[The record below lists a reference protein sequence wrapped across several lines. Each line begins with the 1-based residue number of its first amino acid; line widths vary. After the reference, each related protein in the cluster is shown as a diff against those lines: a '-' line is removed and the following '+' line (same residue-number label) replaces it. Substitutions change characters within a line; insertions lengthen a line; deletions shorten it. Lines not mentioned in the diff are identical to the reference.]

1 MQEKCPNSCTF
12 QIFVVNLQ
20 SKTNIPYSM
29 EKEALR
35 KLIAVWFE
43 EDIRDGDHTSL
54 SCIPATQMGCQQL
67 IIKDTGVLA
76 GVEVAKEIINYFD
89 PECRMEQLL
98 EDGALVKPGDIAFR
112 VYGKELSLLQIE
124 RTMLNIMQRMSGVAT
139 TAHKYQSLIADTGCH
154 VLDTRK
160 TTPGLRYLEKEA
172 VLIGGGMNHRIGL
185 FDMILLKDNHVD
197 FAGGI
202 TNALERARDYCKQK
216 NKDLRIEI
224 EVRNFDEI
232 REAIATGI
240 PDRIMLDNFSPAK
253 TKEAVDLIRAAE
265 PAYGRHIEIE
275 SSGGITIDTIRDYAV
290 CGVDFV
296 SVGALTHSVKSLDMS
311 FKAMK

>member
-1 MQEKCPNSCTF
+1 MDKQ
-12 QIFVVNLQ
+12 
-20 SKTNIPYSM
+20 
-29 EKEALR
+29 ALR
-35 KLIAVWFE
+35 KLIAIWFE

-54 SCIPATQMGCQQL
+54 SCIPPTQMGCQQL
-67 IIKDTGVLA
+67 IIQDTVIIA
-76 GVEVAKEIINYFD
+76 GIDVANEFINYLD
-89 PECRMEQLL
+89 PECRVEQLL
-98 EDGALVKPGDIAFR
+98 HDGDAVKPGDIAFR

-172 VLIGGGMNHRIGL
+172 VALGGGMNHRIGL

-197 FAGGI
+197 FAGGV
-202 TNALERARDYCKQK
+202 TNALVRAKTYCEQK
-216 NKDLRIEI
+216 NKPLRIEI
-224 EVRNFDEI
+224 EVRNTAEI
-232 REAIATGI
+232 NEALATNI
-240 PDRIMLDNFSPAK
+240 PDRIMLDNFSPER
-253 TKEAVDLIRAAE
+253 TKEAVQLIRDWEKTA
-265 PAYGRHIEIE
+265 GRHMEIE
-275 SSGGITIDTIRDYAV
+275 SSGGITIDTIRDYAL

-311 FKAMK
+311 FKAVK

>member
-1 MQEKCPNSCTF
+1 MDKQ
-12 QIFVVNLQ
+12 
-20 SKTNIPYSM
+20 
-29 EKEALR
+29 ALR
-35 KLIAVWFE
+35 KLIAIWFE

-54 SCIPATQMGCQQL
+54 SCIPPTQMGCQQL
-67 IIKDTGVLA
+67 IIKDTGIIA
-76 GVEVAKEIINYFD
+76 GIEVAKEIINYFD
-89 PECRMEQLL
+89 PECRVEQFLR
-98 EDGALVKPGDIAFR
+98 DGDAVKPGDIAFR

-172 VLIGGGMNHRIGL
+172 VALGGGMNHRIGL

-197 FAGGI
+197 FAGGV
-202 TNALERARDYCKQK
+202 TNALVRAKTYCEQK
-216 NKDLRIEI
+216 NKPLRIEI
-224 EVRNFDEI
+224 EVRNTAEI
-232 REAIATGI
+232 NEALATNI
-240 PDRIMLDNFSPAK
+240 PDRIMLDNFSPER
-253 TKEAVDLIRAAE
+253 TKEAVQLIRDWEKTA
-265 PAYGRHIEIE
+265 GRHMEIE
-275 SSGGITIDTIRDYAV
+275 SSGGITIDTIRDYAL

-311 FKAMK
+311 FKAVK